1 MKLSLKSIDTITTKL
16 LTLVLFITI
25 IPLMAIA
32 NLSTGII
39 NQSMLD
45 SSKNE
50 LDLNVKLSREKY
62 RDELDQLRL
71 STVQAIKGYIE
82 ESYFNYIKS
91 GNLDDLKANLSTFQ
105 KSSAL
110 SFCYVIDKD
119 GNVIS
124 GNSTDVLPDSGLLKI
139 SKIALSGDTILSSE
153 IVSNHSSGSVKW
165 ISNSSSYLAQV
176 VAIPIVHK
184 NSTIAVIL
192 AGKSLTNNSNVPS
205 LVKRITGASL
215 NIYKIINNHSSI
227 VAANTKLNTQEIS
240 DEILNQIKS
249 GSPVSVRT
257 DLNGSEIGMYDPIKN
272 YFGNIIGVMYIG
284 IEEVKFVDPVNKNIK
299 LIGIIAVIS
308 LLVAIALA
316 ALFARTITTPI
327 LKLVSAAK
335 FIAAGDLN
343 QRVKIKGNDE
353 TAQLSNTFN
362 QMADNLQKQE
372 QLRDN
377 FVATLTHD
385 LKVPMLAEN
394 QTINYLLKAAYG
406 PVTEEQKEVLDLIKS
421 TNNSS
426 LEMVSTLLEVYRYD
440 TGNVQLMKSGFNI
453 VQLLRESI
461 EQINSLAIDKKIT
474 ISLETDRN
482 EVNVNADEREIKRV
496 LHNLISN
503 AINNGI
509 QRGHIICKIDSVE
522 GKKTYIPKTDPD
534 SYSTLN
540 KHIDVSNSVLISIK
554 DDGIGISRED
564 IPQLFK
570 RFSLNKG
577 RKPAGTGL
585 GLYYSYQVITQH
597 EGFIWA
603 ESKEGHGSTF
613 TFKLPLK

>member
-16 LTLVLFITI
+16 LTLVLFITV

-32 NLSTGII
+32 NFSTGII

-50 LDLNVKLSREKY
+50 LDFNVKLSSEKY
-62 RDELDQLRL
+62 QDELEQLKL
-71 STVQAIKGYIE
+71 STIQSIKGYIE
-82 ESYFNYIKS
+82 DSYFNYLKS
-91 GNLDDLKANLSTFQ
+91 GELNDLKSNLSTFQ

-110 SFCYVIDKD
+110 SFCYVVDKN

-124 GNSTDVLPDSGLLKI
+124 GNNAITLPDRHLLKI

-153 IVSNHSSGSVKW
+153 IISNENSGSVKW
-165 ISNSSSYLAQV
+165 IKNSNSYLAQV
-176 VAIPIVHK
+176 VAIPIVLGK
-184 NSTIAVIL
+184 SVPAVVL
-192 AGKSLTNNSNVPS
+192 AGKNLTNNSNVPV
-205 LVKRITGASL
+205 LVKKITGANL
-215 NIYKIINNHSSI
+215 NIYKILNNHSSI
-227 VAANTKLNTQEIS
+227 VTTNTGQNVQEIPN
-240 DEILNQIKS
+240 EILSQIKS
-249 GSPVSVRT
+249 GNSISVRA
-257 DLNGSEIGMYDPIKN
+257 DLNGTQIGLYDPIKN
-272 YFGNIIGVMYIG
+272 YFGKIVGVMYIG
-284 IEEVKFVDPVNKNIK
+284 IEEAKFVEPVNKNIK

-308 LLVAIALA
+308 LIVAIALA

-335 FIAAGDLN
+335 FIATGDLN

-353 TAQLSNTFN
+353 TAQLSDTFN

-372 QLRDN
+372 QLKDN

-394 QTINYLLKAAYG
+394 QTINYLLKQSYG
-406 PVTEEQKEVLDLIKS
+406 PVTQEQKEVLDLIKS

-426 LEMVSTLLEVYRYD
+426 LEMVSTLLEVYRYS
-440 TGNVQLMKSGFNI
+440 TGNVQLMKSEFNI
-453 VQLLRESI
+453 VQLLNESI

-482 EVNVNADEREIKRV
+482 EVNVYADEREIKRV

-509 QRGHIICKIDSVE
+509 QRGHIICKIDSVKD
-522 GKKTYIPKTDPD
+522 KKVYAPKADLD
-534 SYSTLN
+534 SYSTFS
-540 KHIDVSNSVLISIK
+540 KPIDISNSVLISIK
-554 DDGIGISRED
+554 DDGIGMSKED

-597 EGFIWA
+597 GGFIWA
-603 ESKEGHGSTF
+603 ESTEGNGSTF